1 MTAAKIAKFIRVVS
15 IPPVMVTLLF
25 VVLFAYKGE
34 IFNNAAEAIVP
45 IVLLGIVPV
54 LAYPCQR
61 FFPRFMDEGRDGQRK
76 LAFIFSLV
84 GYSAALVWALLAR
97 VGATLKLICLS
108 YYFSAVILTIL
119 NKFMH
124 IKASAHACSLTGP
137 LVLLMLLVDWKI
149 CIPALAFAG
158 LVAWSSIYLK
168 RHTGKQFVFGASV
181 YLLAI
186 LLSWLLLH
194 I

>member
-1 MTAAKIAKFIRVVS
+1 MTAAKTEKFIRVVS

-25 VVLFAYKGE
+25 
-34 IFNNAAEAIVP
+34 NDAAEAIVP

-124 IKASAHACSLTGP
+124 IKASAHAA
-137 LVLLMLLVDWKI
+137 VLRGRW
-149 CIPALAFAG
+149 CF
-158 LVAWSSIYLK
+158 
-168 RHTGKQFVFGASV
+168 
-181 YLLAI
+181 
-186 LLSWLLLH
+186 
-194 I
+194 

>member
-1 MTAAKIAKFIRVVS
+1 MTAEKTAKFIRVVS
-15 IPPVMVTLLF
+15 IPPIMVTLLF
-25 VVLFAYKGE
+25 VVLFACKGE
-34 IFNNAAEAIVP
+34 FFNNTAEVIIP

-54 LAYPCQR
+54 SAYPCQKL
-61 FFPRFMDEGRDGQRK
+61 FPRFNEEKRDGQRK

-84 GYSAALVWALLAR
+84 GYSAALVWALLTR
-97 VGATLKLICLS
+97 VGAILKLICLS
-108 YYFSAVILTIL
+108 YFFSAVILTIL
-119 NKFMH
+119 NKCLH
-124 IKASAHACSLTGP
+124 IKASGHACSLTGP

-168 RHTGKQFVFGASV
+168 RHTGKQFVLGASV